1 MIRRASFIAAA
12 LLALNGA
19 CALAADAKPDDAWL
33 TNFADAKALAAKDGK
48 DLLIEFTCSDGSDEA
63 ARLRREILR
72 EKAFTDEAA
81 KRYVLVAV
89 DLPFDKVLREP
100 QLSQNRHLHH
110 EYCIEDYPVV
120 LLADAKGQPYAALGY
135 AAGGAKKWLARADS
149 MRVKKEERDKAL
161 AAAAKAEGAERA
173 KLLDAE
179 LSRLFRSG
187 LKGGYG
193 EVWAEIQKLDA
204 DNAAGLKA
212 KYEQMELVKAFDGI
226 LDDLNEDGDPDGALK
241 SLDALL
247 ARNPNAL
254 MKQQI
259 LKLKGQV
266 LLNDK
271 NDRVAALGAL
281 KAARA
286 AAPESPHNAQITK
299 EIDYIEMRLI
309 KAETDAA
316 NAEEDA
322 ADKAAKDE
330 KEKKSG
336 PAPKGE
342 EKSPAP
348 GDE

>member
-1 MIRRASFIAAA
+1 MILRASLIAAV

-33 TNFADAKALAAKDGK
+33 TNFEDAKARAAKEGK
-48 DLLIEFTCSDGSDEA
+48 DLLLEFTCSDGSDEA

-72 EKAFTDEAA
+72 TADFVAEAG
-81 KRYVLVAV
+81 KRYVLVAI
-89 DLPFDKVLREP
+89 DLPFDKALREP
-100 QLSQNRHLHH
+100 QLSQNRHLHQ

-135 AAGGAKKWLARADS
+135 AAGGAQKWLERADS
-149 MRVKKEERDKAL
+149 MRVKKEARDTAFG
-161 AAAAKAEGAERA
+161 AAAKAEGADRA

-193 EVWAEIQKLDA
+193 EVWKEIQKLDA

-212 KYEQMELVKAFDGI
+212 KYEQMELVKTFDRI
-226 LDDLNEDGDPDGALK
+226 LDDLNEDGDPDAALK
-241 SLDALL
+241 ELDALL
-247 ARNPNAL
+247 ARSPNAL

-286 AAPESPHNAQITK
+286 AAPDSPHNAQLTK

-322 ADKAAKDE
+322 AEKAA

-336 PAPKGE
+336 PAPKGA

-348 GDE
+348 GGE

>member
-1 MIRRASFIAAA
+1 MIRRASFIVAAW
-12 LLALNGA
+12 LALNAA
-19 CALAADAKPDDAWL
+19 CALASENPDDAWL
-33 TNFADAKALAAKDGK
+33 TNFDEAKALAAKENK

-72 EKAFTDEAA
+72 DKAFTDEAF

-100 QLSQNRHLHH
+100 QLSQNRHLHQ

-135 AAGGAKKWLARADS
+135 AAGGTKKWLERADAS
-149 MRVKKEERDKAL
+149 RLMKEARDKAFDEAGK
-161 AAAAKAEGAERA
+161 AAGADRA

-179 LSRLFRSG
+179 LTRLFKSG

-193 EVWAEIQKLDA
+193 EVWKEIQKLDA
-204 DNAAGLKA
+204 DNAAGLKQ
-212 KYEQMELVKAFDGI
+212 KYQQMETVKVFDGI
-226 LDDLNEDGDPDGALK
+226 LDDLNEDGDPDAALAR
-241 SLDALL
+241 LDALL

-281 KAARA
+281 KAARS
-286 AAPESPHNAQITK
+286 AAPDSPHNAQITK
-299 EIDYIEMRLI
+299 EIDYIEMHLI

-322 ADKAAKDE
+322 AEKAAK
-330 KEKKSG
+330 EKKER
-336 PAPKGE
+336 E
-342 EKSPAP
+342 EKQ
-348 GDE
+348 GIKE